1 MTGGREV
8 GLRAFA
14 EDGDVRDIEGN
25 LYQWCMVFTI
35 ARRSGSCGVGGFGVG
50 WRIERIKGLGGFE
63 GKGRETEEW
72 PQASI
77 V

>member
-1 MTGGREV
+1 VTGGREV

-35 ARRSGSCGVGGFGVG
+35 ARRSGSCGVGGFGVE
-50 WRIERIKGLGGFE
+50 WRIERIKGWAAL
-63 GKGRETEEW
+63 KGREGKRKGGLRH
-72 PQASI
+72 Q
-77 V
+77 